1 VAGLDR
7 ELKEIINMSRK
18 GRRIARGFAM
28 LALIV
33 VVLGGVGFIVLL
45 LWNTLVPPLFH
56 GPVLQYWQAV
66 GLLVL
71 SRILFGGLRVRGGHG
86 HWRGRHWRERW
97 EQLSPEERAQLR
109 ERFAGRCGRVTPAAP
124 AAGG

>member
-1 VAGLDR
+1 MNR
-7 ELKEIINMSRK
+7 S
-18 GRRIARGFAM
+18 GRRIARGFAI
-28 LALIV
+28 LALILI
-33 VVLGGVGFIVLL
+33 VLGGLGLVVQL
-45 LWNTLVPPLFH
+45 LWNALVPVLFH

-71 SRILFGGLRVRGGHG
+71 SRILFGGLRMHGRHG
-86 HWRGRHWRERW
+86 HWRGRHWRQRW

-109 ERFAGRCGRVTPAAP
+109 ERFAGRCGRGTPAAP